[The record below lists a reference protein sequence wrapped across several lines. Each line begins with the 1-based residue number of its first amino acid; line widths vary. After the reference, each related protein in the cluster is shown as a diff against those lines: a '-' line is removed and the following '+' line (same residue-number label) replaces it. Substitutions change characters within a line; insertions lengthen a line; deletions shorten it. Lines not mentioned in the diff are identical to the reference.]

1 MTTGVLLTIMGACIV
16 GILFFIEVL
25 KEIVDGIND
34 NDSGYILGLI
44 LLTISLVLVL
54 IGVFIIE

>member
-1 MTTGVLLTIMGACIV
+1 MTTGVLLTIIGACIV
-16 GILFFIEVL
+16 GILFFIEVF

-34 NDSGYILGLI
+34 NDSGYVLGLV

-54 IGVFIIE
+54 IGMFIIE

>member
-1 MTTGVLLTIMGACIV
+1 MTIGVLLTIIGACIV
-16 GILFFIEVL
+16 GILFFIEVF

-34 NDSGYILGLI
+34 NDSGYVLGLV

-54 IGVFIIE
+54 IGMFIIE